1 VRAPRDASAAEPADT
16 RAMLEVRYGT
26 RRRQRTSRVA
36 IAVTVLLAVAGLT
49 FLAWVAAD
57 WANPAVRSGIVSY
70 SDATAES
77 ITVTWDVVREPGL
90 PVTCEFELA
99 TISRLTSRQS
109 VEIPAGPDPRLRVTE
124 TLRSREPVAVRLLG
138 CHALDEVRQR

>member
-26 RRRQRTSRVA
+26 RRRQRTSRAA

-57 WANPAVRSGIVSY
+57 WANPPVRSGIVSY
-70 SDATAES
+70 GDATAES

-124 TLRSREPVAVRLLG
+124 TLSSREPVAVRLLG